1 MFEHL
6 DKLQALEDRY
16 IDLEAKI
23 SDPSVISDQAQWQ
36 KYTKA
41 HAKLTD
47 VVETYRAY
55 QKLQK
60 TYDDDQALL
69 EMGESDEELAAMA
82 EMEMKELAPQL
93 EDYEKRLTILL
104 LPKDPNDEK
113 NIIMEI
119 RAGAGGDEAAL
130 FAGDLFRMYTRY
142 AETKG
147 WRVELM
153 DSSPTGLG
161 GFKEVIF
168 MVSGSD
174 VYSHMKFE
182 SGVHRVQRVPETE
195 AQGRIHTSTATVAVM
210 PEAEEVDVDIKM
222 SDRPFPFQRDRFND
236 YSLYPKV
243 GLRYTWR
250 FVGVEFDYRCYF
262 SVRGLDN
269 YSEQFSD
276 LPREV
281 DYDTHIDHAFRCGVY
296 FLF

>member
-47 VVETYRAY
+47 VVETYWAY

-130 FAGDLFRMYTRY
+130 CWG
-142 AETKG
+142 
-147 WRVELM
+147 
-153 DSSPTGLG
+153 
-161 GFKEVIF
+161 
-168 MVSGSD
+168 
-174 VYSHMKFE
+174 
-182 SGVHRVQRVPETE
+182 
-195 AQGRIHTSTATVAVM
+195 
-210 PEAEEVDVDIKM
+210 
-222 SDRPFPFQRDRFND
+222 PFPHVHPLCRNQGVARGTHGFQSYGAWWFQR
-236 YSLYPKV
+236 SHLH
-243 GLRYTWR
+243 
-250 FVGVEFDYRCYF
+250 GVRQRRLQPHE
-262 SVRGLDN
+262 
-269 YSEQFSD
+269 
-276 LPREV
+276 
-281 DYDTHIDHAFRCGVY
+281 I
-296 FLF
+296 